1 MENTETIS
9 DKITKPTENVDMVS
23 DEYDSDCKENE
34 QVCLFMKCLIN
45 FALWFRV
52 TLFMKLIRKH
62 PFYKF
67 RFPFRFNL

>member
-45 FALWFRV
+45 FAL
-52 TLFMKLIRKH
+52 
-62 PFYKF
+62 
-67 RFPFRFNL
+67 